1 MSLISIIQKCLSS
14 DNNIRNE
21 NEKLLQSKVDENYSQ
36 ILLEMVDILTQE
48 NQEEKIRQYSGTFIK
63 YLFSH
68 NNYLLKWENNDQNFR
83 DSIKQ
88 KILACLAS
96 NSQLIRNATSMA
108 IASICKYEIPRK
120 NWNNIIDILN
130 STALNKENINY
141 RITSLI
147 AIRNIIDELN
157 ITDLTK
163 EEINKLLTA
172 ITLNINSNLGNEIFI
187 NAIKSFYCIIPFT
200 ESNFSITNERNFI
213 INLLLNYLDLNNNLN
228 QTINSECKIIIFE
241 CLIEIIRNY
250 YNYLFDNMRFIADVT
265 FQYFNNSEYKIS
277 ILSIE
282 FWCSLTDYE
291 KNNNIK
297 DKISN
302 KFLDSLVNNILSI
315 LDNRNINYENDN
327 EEEWQ
332 PIKAAVCLIENLSD
346 EKFFNDK
353 ILIYIGNK
361 LRSNDYIEK
370 DSAYKAFFGLLKNS
384 KLLDE
389 NIIISSINQMYDEL
403 LNKNNN
409 PLVIKTILNCLNN
422 IYENNFNL
430 IENDKNIFDNFMNN
444 SFKLLQIFSNNKIM
458 IYQILLCLYNG
469 LNNISINKSNFL
481 NSYANDLFN
490 ILIKLAYAPNAN
502 DHNNN
507 ITILCFCIFDKI
519 ILKSSNEISGIIYN
533 FISILYDLLEKSFDI
548 KNFDN
553 NIETQKNYQCYIL
566 STLSFIF
573 PLEKIK
579 LNSIQINGIYNL
591 IIKFFTLNN
600 NVIEEGLHCLTSMA
614 LNNPIDFYSYL
625 ENTSKYIEI
634 SLNSINDV
642 NLCKNGIIS
651 FSELI
656 RAYNEKY
663 ISYINKIFP
672 LIYEII
678 SNKNSDKILK
688 ANVFLVFTDV
698 FNINNEEIY
707 KFYKPTMDAII
718 NAMSASLKQSLNNEE
733 EDEIIEYF
741 ILLRER
747 IFESLNLIYT
757 YLGNFNKNQE
767 FEIYVDNILKY
778 INIICE
784 RKYSMTKD
792 TAKFIIGIFGDVS
805 DVFIENV
812 KNNFNKNNID
822 YLINIILENKNNNNN
837 NDMNDDENEN
847 KEFINWFE
855 QSLNTIGIN
864 YNYYKL

>member
-14 DNNIRNE
+14 DNLIRNE
-21 NEKLLQSKVDENYSQ
+21 NEKLLQSKVEENYSQ
-36 ILLEMVDILTQE
+36 ILLEMVEILTQE
-48 NQEEKIRQYSGTFIK
+48 NQEEKIRQYSATFIK
-63 YLFSH
+63 YLFK
-68 NNYLLKWENNDQNFR
+68 NRIYLMKWENSDQNFR
-83 DSIKQ
+83 DLIKQ
-88 KILACLAS
+88 KILSCLAS
-96 NSQLIRNATSMA
+96 NSQLIRKATSIA
-108 IASICKYEIPRK
+108 IASICSFEIPRK

-130 STALNKENINY
+130 STALNKDNINY
-141 RITSLI
+141 RLTSLI
-147 AIRNIIDELN
+147 AIGHIIDELK

-172 ITLNINSNLGNEIFI
+172 ITLNIDSKLGNEIFI
-187 NAIKSFYCIIPFT
+187 NAIKTFYCIIPFT
-200 ESNFSITNERNFI
+200 ESNFTITNERNFI
-213 INLLLNYLDLNNNLN
+213 INLLLSYLDLKNNLN
-228 QTINSECKIIIFE
+228 QTINFECKIKIFE

-250 YNYLFDNMRFIADVT
+250 YNYLFDNMRNIADVT
-265 FQYFNNSEYKIS
+265 FQYFNSLEYKIS

-291 KNNNIK
+291 KNNNVK

-302 KFLDSLVNNILSI
+302 KFLDSLINNIISI
-315 LDNRNINYENDN
+315 LDNRNINYENEN

-361 LRSNDYIEK
+361 LRSNDFVEK

-384 KLLDE
+384 KILDE
-389 NIIISSINQMYDEL
+389 NIILSSINQMYDEL

-430 IENDKNIFDNFMNN
+430 IENDQNIFDNFINN
-444 SFKLLQIFSNNKIM
+444 SYKLIQLFSNNKII
-458 IYQILLCLYNG
+458 IYQILLCLYSG
-469 LNNISINKSNFL
+469 LNSLSQNKLL
-481 NSYANDLFN
+481 NSHANDLFN
-490 ILIKLAYAPNAN
+490 ILIKLAYAANAN

-507 ITILCFCIFDKI
+507 ITVLCFCIFDKI
-519 ILKSSNEISGIIYN
+519 ILKSSNEISGIIFN

-548 KNFDN
+548 KNFN
-553 NIETQKNYQCYIL
+553 NEIETQKNYQCYIL

-591 IIKFFTLNN
+591 ILKFFSLNN
-600 NVIEEGLHCLTSMA
+600 GVIEEGLHCLTSMA
-614 LNNPIDFYSYL
+614 LNNPIDFYVYL

-663 ISYINKIFP
+663 INYINKIIP

-688 ANVFLVFTDV
+688 ANVFLVFTDI
-698 FNINNEEIY
+698 FNINNDEIY
-707 KFYKPTMDAII
+707 KFFKPTMNAII
-718 NAMSASLKQSLNNEE
+718 NAINASLQQSLNNEE
-733 EDEIIEYF
+733 DDDIIEYF

-757 YLGNFNKNQE
+757 YLGNFNKNQD

-778 INIICE
+778 VNIICE

-805 DVFIENV
+805 DVFVENV

-822 YLINIILENKNNNNN
+822 YLIDIILENNNNNN
-837 NDMNDDENEN
+837 INDMNDDEDEN

-864 YNYYKL
+864 YNYYKLFS